1 MTTAEL
7 DPEFPSEST
16 ALNVTVVAPRGNTAG
31 ASFETETTP
40 SPASTALAAAKN
52 AAISESVAGV
62 PSASTAATVISAG
75 ALTTGPTVSLV
86 VEPVAVFDSN
96 VVDPVALTVIAPSGR
111 ELASTVAL
119 HAPDVQ
125 STEDPETVVEPPA
138 IDTTTETPSKL
149 QVPVT
154 G

>member
-1 MTTAEL
+1 MEL
-7 DPEFPSEST
+7 
-16 ALNVTVVAPRGNTAG
+16 
-31 ASFETETTP
+31 
-40 SPASTALAAAKN
+40 
-52 AAISESVAGV
+52 
-62 PSASTAATVISAG
+62 
-75 ALTTGPTVSLV
+75 
-86 VEPVAVFDSN
+86 VAVFDSN